1 MLTFWSNG
9 KAFAYFCLL
18 SKYCI
23 TQCKT
28 FPLPT
33 SSPTPQVL
41 VMVYDSLQDDKQES
55 SRLQKAFRVTLQK
68 CLLGAVIMATGSRAI
83 YYTLISFIPV
93 KWADIILNLYYPA
106 LLTAFSLLI
115 CFWAEVRT

>member
-1 MLTFWSNG
+1 M
-9 KAFAYFCLL
+9 
-18 SKYCI
+18 
-23 TQCKT
+23 QD
-28 FPLPT
+28 LPQL

-115 CFWAEVRT
+115 CFWAEVHT

>member
-1 MLTFWSNG
+1 MTPS
-9 KAFAYFCLL
+9 
-18 SKYCI
+18 
-23 TQCKT
+23 
-28 FPLPT
+28 
-33 SSPTPQVL
+33 PQVL

-83 YYTLISFIPV
+83 YYTLLSFIPV

-115 CFWAEVRT
+115 CFWAEVGEVG